1 MTEPGGFTSTHEHSH
16 CRAELAMRV
25 IQGRWKLHILRELL
39 EGTRRFSE
47 LQRALESVSQK
58 VLTAQL
64 RELERDGVVMRTVHP
79 EVPPRVEYSL
89 TVLGQELLPVLDGL
103 HAFGEGSRWAHS
115 PS

>member
-1 MTEPGGFTSTHEHSH
+1 MTEPGGFTSTHEHSNCH
-16 CRAELAMRV
+16 AELAMRV

-64 RELERDGVVMRTVHP
+64 RELESDGVVTRTVHP

-89 TVLGQELLPVLDGL
+89 TLLGQESCPCWMDSMPLTS
-103 HAFGEGSRWAHS
+103 GSRRAHS